1 MHRTSLALLHSVIGP
16 ENYRHLLN
24 QSDAKLTVDVA
35 WSHT

>member
-1 MHRTSLALLHSVIGP
+1 MHRTSLALLHSVIVL

-35 WSHT
+35 WSQT